1 MRGYKVKSSIEV
13 GAMVAAWAIGIWA
26 ILWII
31 GMWD

>member
-1 MRGYKVKSSIEV
+1 MRKYKVKSGIEV
-13 GAMVAAWAIGIWA
+13 ATLVAAWAIGVWA